1 MTSFCKYFDTC
12 KFCWVCCREIDRKK
26 YILWK
31 VWWWLGWYSWYR
43 SIIGYFGESEVQ
55 FNGKLPGLQ
64 YNIRVIQTWVP
75 LMVVYLICFCQYLPL
90 PICKTS
96 NKMHSNDYMYMY
108 VKYLFLNFIYTAND
122 LLPVML
128 WSPNFRTCSMM
139 IYSYDTHDPLTP
151 CGVHSSYPHIPT
163 TDVKSLLYLH
173 IRLHHLYFILISC
186 ISVIFLFLKLAKH
199 ISKTHFIFCSQ
210 VLPISS

>member
-1 MTSFCKYFDTC
+1 M
-12 KFCWVCCREIDRKK
+12 CCREIYRKK

-64 YNIRVIQTWVP
+64 YNIRVIQTQVP
-75 LMVVYLICFCQYLPL
+75 LKVV
-90 PICKTS
+90 
-96 NKMHSNDYMYMY
+96 DYA
-108 VKYLFLNFIYTAND
+108 VANIYLFLFVKHQIKCIVMIICTCMLNIFFIYTAND

-151 CGVHSSYPHIPT
+151 CGVHSSPTYPNHW
-163 TDVKSLLYLH
+163 
-173 IRLHHLYFILISC
+173 C
-186 ISVIFLFLKLAKH
+186 
-199 ISKTHFIFCSQ
+199 Q
-210 VLPISS
+210 VTLVFAH